1 MLILQF
7 KKYII
12 KYIVDILTSDECSL
26 GSSKNSVQPLLNTV
40 KSSKTKVGA
49 SKVGVK

>member
-26 GSSKNSVQPLLNTV
+26 GGSKSSVQPLLNIIKKSKKKMVNVV
-40 KSSKTKVGA
+40 K
-49 SKVGVK
+49 